1 MLMQD
6 NMGSI
11 GFMIFYLVIIWI
23 FLIKLIINNARG
35 GKFKSRNIAWKWIF
49 IAFFL
54 LGFGDL
60 FHLGF
65 RIFNYFAGFS
75 DGDPFYM
82 ITLGLGYIISGLTM
96 TYFYVAVFHAWA
108 SIYGETYSTP
118 SKIRMFTIILY
129 IAFIARVILMFL
141 PFNHWFEGSGTVDFG
156 FDFRW
161 ITAIPIYIVGI
172 ISVFL
177 LFKDSR
183 IEMKEQ
189 KGIDPQINRGNFHAS
204 IWYIV
209 SYVSYSITLFLVA
222 IFPLTGLFMIP
233 KTIAYLVA
241 FFYHYKTILNR
252 EN

>member
-23 FLIKLIINNARG
+23 FLIKLIIQNAKNGRI
-35 GKFKSRNIAWKWIF
+35 KNKSNAWKWIF
-49 IAFFL
+49 AAYFL

-65 RIFNYFAGFS
+65 RIYNYFAGLTV
-75 DGDPFYM
+75 GDPFYM
-82 ITLGLGYIISGLTM
+82 ITLGLGYVISGLTM
-96 TYFYVAVFHAWA
+96 TYFYVAIFHAWG
-108 SIYGETYSTP
+108 STYGETYSTS
-118 SKIRMFTIILY
+118 SKIKMFTIILY
-129 IAFIARVILMFL
+129 LAFLLRVILMLL
-141 PFNHWFEGSGTVDFG
+141 PYNHWFEGDGTIDFG

-172 ISVFL
+172 ISVYL
-177 LFKDSR
+177 LFKDSKS
-183 IEMKEQ
+183 EMKEN
-189 KGIDPQINRGNFHAS
+189 KGIDPQVNRGNFYAS
-204 IWYIV
+204 IWYLV
-209 SYVSYSITLFLVA
+209 SYVSYSITLFFVA

-241 FFYHYKTILNR
+241 FFYHYKTMLNR
-252 EN
+252 ED